1 LASSN
6 EFIGIKRNSFQAAI
20 LPADVG
26 QH

>member
-20 LPADVG
+20 LPTDVG